1 MNKGMGPREKLLEYG
16 KESLS
21 DYELLA
27 ILLRTGTKDCD
38 VIELSKKIIENFGS
52 LSKMFSAEI
61 EELKDINGIGE
72 AKALTILAALEIA
85 YRAYKEII
93 KQDKNQKMNNP
104 LSIYKFCSD
113 MILMKSEIVRAV
125 FLNTKLE
132 YLGFKNVSKGTLDGS
147 LVHPREVFRE
157 AILKNASSIILVH
170 NHPSGNPDP
179 SDEDK
184 RITEKI
190 TDSGKLIGIN
200 LLDHIIIGKGRF
212 YSFKAKRIIKA
223 E

>member
-1 MNKGMGPREKLLEYG
+1 MNRGKGPREKLLEYG

-61 EELKDINGIGE
+61 EELNDINGIGE
-72 AKALTILAALEIA
+72 AKALTIVATLEIA

-93 KQDKNQKMNNP
+93 KQDKEQKMNNP

-113 MILMKSEIVRAV
+113 MILMKSEIVRAI

-132 YLGFKNVSKGTLDGS
+132 YLGFNNISKGTLDGS
-147 LVHPREVFRE
+147 LIHPREVFRE
-157 AILKNASSIILVH
+157 AILKNASSLILVH
-170 NHPSGNPDP
+170 NHPSGSPDP
-179 SDEDK
+179 SEEDK
-184 RITEKI
+184 KITEKI
-190 TDSGKLIGIN
+190 TDAGKLIGIN
-200 LLDHIIIGKGRF
+200 LIDHVIIGKGNF
-212 YSFKAKRIIKA
+212 YSFKAKRIIHA